1 MLRARFKK
9 TICRAFRPQPSP
21 AATAS
26 DPPGGP
32 GGRVLRLL
40 NHTMKFKAVV
50 LGAVGLT
57 MIGCNREPA
66 KTNETV
72 EVHGTVLLDGLP
84 VPDAKVVF
92 VPEGASSSSRFALA
106 YGTTDSQGKFELK
119 QRDGTVG
126 ALAARHRVYLS
137 KLNRH
142 FMVKKEGFPEQPRL
156 DDQQLKEAEEIPEF
170 YNRDSEL
177 QYEVVAGR
185 GIVRPEFKLSS
196 IDPLLKED

>member
-1 MLRARFKK
+1 MLSVRFEKA
-9 TICRAFRPQPSP
+9 ICRALRPQPSP
-21 AATAS
+21 TATAS
-26 DPPGGP
+26 DLP
-32 GGRVLRLL
+32 GGREFRFLK
-40 NHTMKFKAVV
+40 HTLKIKAFA
-50 LGAVGLT
+50 LFAVGLT
-57 MIGCNREPA
+57 IIGCNRDPVT
-66 KTNETV
+66 TNELV

-92 VPEGASSSSRFALA
+92 VPEGVSSSSRFALA

-142 FMVKKEGFPEQPRL
+142 LAMKKVGFPEKPRL
-156 DDQQLKEAEEIPEF
+156 DDQQLKNAEEIPEF
-170 YNRDSEL
+170 YNRYSEL

-196 IDPLLKED
+196 VDPLLKEE